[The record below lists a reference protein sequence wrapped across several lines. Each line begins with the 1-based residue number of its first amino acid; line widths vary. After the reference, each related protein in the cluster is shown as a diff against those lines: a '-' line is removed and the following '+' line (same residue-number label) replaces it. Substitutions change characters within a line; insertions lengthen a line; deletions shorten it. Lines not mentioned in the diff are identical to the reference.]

1 MQYGGRE
8 QRKFVF
14 EKVAAMSTWRGRR
27 REELPLA
34 TQASRTEQAALV
46 VALEASKRVNWQ
58 ELGIGY
64 SQLRK
69 MDRMVGCTET
79 SAW

>member
-46 VALEASKRVNWQ
+46 VFSNQVRLVLSQRSKR
-58 ELGIGY
+58 E
-64 SQLRK
+64 
-69 MDRMVGCTET
+69 VGLLKLVV
-79 SAW
+79 